1 MNIDYPNLILTLR
14 AKLDLSQDEFGKLL
28 GVSLNSV
35 SRWERGEFEPTKL
48 IKVRLKELAAEYDVL
63 LKEKNNSNVT

>member
-1 MNIDYPNLILTLR
+1 MMNIDYPDLILTLR
-14 AKLDLSQDEFGKLL
+14 AKLNLSQEEFGKLL

-48 IKVRLKELAAEYDVL
+48 VKVRLKDLAKENNVD
-63 LKEKNNSNVT
+63 LKGND

>member
-1 MNIDYPNLILTLR
+1 MNIDCPNLILTIR
-14 AKLDLSQDEFGKLL
+14 AKLNLSQEEFEKLL

-48 IKVRLKELAAEYDVL
+48 VKVRLKELAKYNGIDLEGS
-63 LKEKNNSNVT
+63 KNG

>member
-1 MNIDYPNLILTLR
+1 MMNIDYPDLILTLR
-14 AKLDLSQDEFGKLL
+14 AKLNLSQEEFGKLL

-48 IKVRLKELAAEYDVL
+48 VKVRLKELAKHNGIALEGAEND
-63 LKEKNNSNVT
+63 